1 MNHILV
7 GSHYEVMK
15 ISIVILSICKETE
28 VEKKIIEHFVLESG
42 IPPTDLHSDIPKEGR
57 PHKCTKED
65 AFQIAEDVHL
75 FSSKKRHKSLS
86 LSKVAFYFWK
96 FFLYFWYVISK
107 LNWIHI
113 IFWLCYWRWEHSI
126 NRSTEI
132 LSIWKELHYFC
143 FPISCIVLGYISSQ
157 VLKYSRTSTVYLID
171 IYGDSNEQCSCS
183 LRYLSAWFQL
193 AMFFGEVVEHLGN
206 GVLLEEVVY

>member
-1 MNHILV
+1 
-7 GSHYEVMK
+7 
-15 ISIVILSICKETE
+15 
-28 VEKKIIEHFVLESG
+28 
-42 IPPTDLHSDIPKEGR
+42 
-57 PHKCTKED
+57 
-65 AFQIAEDVHL
+65 
-75 FSSKKRHKSLS
+75 
-86 LSKVAFYFWK
+86 
-96 FFLYFWYVISK
+96 
-107 LNWIHI
+107 
-113 IFWLCYWRWEHSI
+113 
-126 NRSTEI
+126 